1 MPNYSS
7 SSVNWA
13 MGVDGNNQNSTKYL
27 LLLFLPSG
35 CSTVK
40 TRNLLENLSP
50 TPAPP
55 PFQDFIS
62 LVNTT
67 KRTHTSLS
75 IGNES
80 RFSLPHQTPSPHL
93 DHTNHQ
99 YGKIRARPLYKF
111 NYTDASIWTQTT
123 ANELLLDVNMMKKFF
138 AKEATS
144 LAHQTKRSRMISTSN
159 PITRP
164 FQILHP
170 SFQMAYDVTM
180 RHLLQ
185 LITKTNGPH
194 ATIDDVLHAIDRGD
208 INTDW

>member
-1 MPNYSS
+1 ME
-7 SSVNWA
+7 
-13 MGVDGNNQNSTKYL
+13 VDGNDRTSTNS
-27 LLLFLPSG
+27 FG
-35 CSTVK
+35 CPPVK

-50 TPAPP
+50 TPPPP

-62 LVNTT
+62 LINTT

-93 DHTNHQ
+93 DHTNCQ
-99 YGKIRARPLYKF
+99 YAKIRARPLYKF
-111 NYTDASIWTQTT
+111 NYAEGSIWTRTT
-123 ANELLLDVNMMKKFF
+123 VNELLLDANMMKKFF
-138 AKEATS
+138 AKETTS
-144 LAHQTKRSRMISTSN
+144 LAHRTQRSRTISNS
-159 PITRP
+159 ITRP

-185 LITKTNGPH
+185 LLTKTNGPH
-194 ATIDDVLHAIDRGD
+194 ATIDDVLRGIDRGD
-208 INTDW
+208 IDPEW